1 MTLQYTEI
9 LAGHQGRRIPV
20 SIQVDRT
27 RRPPLLSVV
36 AFARGRPV
44 PMGHYTVRDG
54 RVETHAS
61 PNELPLRQRIVLA
74 AGAALGLLYVPDRYE
89 VLGGLQQAHHTTDL
103 TQRSPDIEDFTDH
116 PGLPESAD
124 SADDAYVAQLAA
136 QESTVSPGGV
146 FEQMNRESDEAL
158 YGTLTPQE
166 IAHESDVLHAY
177 MMGAMDGPIPLDSE
191 PGSRYEL
198 MHDPHLGGWPDQQ

>member
-1 MTLQYTEI
+1 MNLQYTDTLI
-9 LAGHQGRRIPV
+9 GRQGRRIPV
-20 SIQVDRT
+20 SIQVDRNN
-27 RRPPLLSVV
+27 RPLLLSVV

-44 PMGHYTVRDG
+44 PMGHYAVRDG
-54 RVETHAS
+54 RVETYTS
-61 PNELPLRQRIVLA
+61 PDELPLRQRIVLA

-89 VLGGLQQAHHTTDL
+89 VLDGLRQAHQAFDL
-103 TQRSPDIEDFTDH
+103 TQRSPDIEDFTAH

-146 FEQMNRESDEAL
+146 FQQMSRESDEAL
-158 YGTLTPQE
+158 YGALTPQE

-177 MMGAMDGPIPLDSE
+177 MMGAMNGPMPMRES
-191 PGSRYEL
+191 GSDVEL
-198 MHDPHLGGWPDQQ
+198 VHDPHLGGWPDQ